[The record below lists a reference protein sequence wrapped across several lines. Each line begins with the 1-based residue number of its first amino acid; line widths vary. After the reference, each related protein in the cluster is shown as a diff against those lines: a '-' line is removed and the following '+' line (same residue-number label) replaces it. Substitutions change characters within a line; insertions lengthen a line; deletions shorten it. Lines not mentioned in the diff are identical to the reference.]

1 MTHQLVRVQSGVS
14 GLDTI
19 LCGGLVQGAS
29 YIVQGSPGAGK
40 TILANQFAFR
50 QVQEGGRVLYATLL
64 AESHDR
70 LFQALATFDFYDSA
84 VVGRDIFYISLFTVL
99 RDEGLPAL
107 VKALRAELA
116 RQRCTTLILDGL
128 LIAKDRAE
136 SALDVKTFVAE
147 LQSHA
152 AFTGCT
158 VLFLTSARVDDVSP
172 EHTMVD
178 GVLQLKEELVG
189 IRTVRLIRVSKSRGS
204 AALGG
209 FHQYR
214 ISNHGIDVYPR
225 LEAMHSKPSDE
236 EVVVHARTLSGVD
249 GFEAIAGGGLTAASI
264 SLLLGPAGSGKTTFG
279 LNFLSQ
285 ATPEAPALYFGFYE
299 SPKRLRAKAQAL
311 GIPLEA
317 LEKSG
322 AVHIAWH
329 PLTENLLDSLGHQ
342 LLDTVRE
349 RGIHRLFVDGNS
361 GFERAAVHPARLIE
375 FYTALGN
382 ELRALGVTTI
392 GTLEVRDNSGPL
404 GPHPLPDYSSLMDN
418 LVSLRHAPING
429 ELRRFISVVKM
440 RDSAFDNGLHE
451 VQIGQ
456 GGLHVRSRMMITADA
471 YGAQQATFE
480 SGQQFSART

>member
-1 MTHQLVRVQSGVS
+1 MTKQLVRVESGVP

-40 TILANQFAFR
+40 TILASQFAFR
-50 QVQEGGRVLYATLL
+50 QVRGGGRVLYATLL

-70 LFQALATFDFYDSA
+70 LFQALSTFDFYDPSI
-84 VVGRDIFYISLFTVL
+84 VGKDIFYISLFKVL

-107 VKALRAELA
+107 VNALRAELA

-214 ISNHGIDVYPR
+214 ISDQGIDVYPR
-225 LEAMHSKPSDE
+225 LEALHGRPSDE
-236 EVVVHARTLSGVD
+236 EVVVHARAASGVE

-279 LNFLSQ
+279 LNFLHQ

-299 SPKRLRAKAQAL
+299 SPKRLRMKAQAL
-311 GIPLEA
+311 GISLDPLEQ
-317 LEKSG
+317 SG
-322 AVHIAWH
+322 ALHIDWH
-329 PLTENLLDSLGHQ
+329 PLTENLLDSLGHR
-342 LLDTVRE
+342 LLDTVRAK
-349 RGIHRLFVDGNS
+349 GIRRLFVDGIA
-361 GFERAAVHPARLIE
+361 GFERAAVHPARLVE
-375 FYTALGN
+375 FYTAMGN
-382 ELRALGVTTI
+382 ELRTLGVTAV
-392 GTLEVRDNSGPL
+392 GTLETRDIPGVT
-404 GPHPLPDYSSLMDN
+404 GFHTLPEYSSLMDN
-418 LVSLRHAPING
+418 LVSLRHAVING
-429 ELRRFISVVKM
+429 ELRRFISIVKM

-456 GGLHVRSRMMITADA
+456 GGLQVRSRMTITSDA
-471 YGAQQATFE
+471 FGGQQATFE
-480 SGQQFSART
+480 SGQQLSARA

>member
-1 MTHQLVRVQSGVS
+1 MTHQLVRVESGVS

-70 LFQALATFDFYDSA
+70 LFQALSTFDFYDSA
-84 VVGRDIFYISLFTVL
+84 VIGRDIFYISLFTVL

-189 IRTVRLIRVSKSRGS
+189 IRSVRLIRVSKSRGS

-225 LEAMHSKPSDE
+225 LEAMHSRPSDE

-279 LNFLSQ
+279 LNFLNQ

-317 LEKSG
+317 REQSG

-349 RGIHRLFVDGNS
+349 RGISRLFVDGNS